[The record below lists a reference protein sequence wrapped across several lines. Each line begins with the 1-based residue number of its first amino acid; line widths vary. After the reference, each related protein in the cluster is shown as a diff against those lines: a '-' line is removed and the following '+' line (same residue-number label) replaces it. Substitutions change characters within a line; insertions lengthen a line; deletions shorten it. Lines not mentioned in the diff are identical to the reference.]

1 MILAKTGLEHA
12 KTRAATLK
20 QRWESTVTA
29 REEAERAS
37 ALSASALREVKNN
50 LERLRGS
57 VAAAKARQAEARAT
71 MAGRLPATPSEASE
85 ASACAEAS
93 AVGLLECTP
102 APPAARF
109 DLNKTPLLN
118 FRSYRLH
125 PDFRADQLRSSTW
138 SHRLDTAPDAAPLCR
153 FELMPNGACND
164 PACTAQHLREIEP
177 RQEEL
182 VAELRAYSGEHAA
195 ETGGSEDQ
203 QYDGDDGA
211 VLAAIAAA
219 RRAAAERSSTEGGG
233 GTAHVVMMRTKRAVT
248 ARSYPSEEGQQRGA
262 QAVTAA
268 RTDGEDAG
276 SGGRAAPRPARESS
290 DEGSESESSDDGS
303 WLTAMRQEPGPDL
316 FTEQGDFI
324 GMPPAKRQKQKQTAA
339 EAADVTDDL

>member
-195 ETGGSEDQ
+195 ETGGEDQ

>member
-1 MILAKTGLEHA
+1 MIASKTGLEHA

-29 REEAERAS
+29 REKAERAS

-71 MAGRLPATPSEASE
+71 MAGRIPATPSEASE
-85 ASACAEAS
+85 PSACTEPGAA
-93 AVGLLECTP
+93 GLVECTP

-182 VAELRAYSGEHAA
+182 VQELRAYSGEHAA
-195 ETGGSEDQ
+195 ETGGEDQ
-203 QYDGDDGA
+203 QYDGDGA

-219 RRAAAERSSTEGGG
+219 RRAAVERSKGGG
-233 GTAHVVMMRTKRAVT
+233 GTAHVVMMRTKRAVAT
-248 ARSYPSEEGQQRGA
+248 RSNTGEEGQQRGA
-262 QAVTAA
+262 QAVPTA

-276 SGGRAAPRPARESS
+276 GGGRAAPRPARESS

-303 WLTAMRQEPGPDL
+303 WLTATRQEPGPDL

-324 GMPPAKRQKQKQTAA
+324 GMPPAKRQKQKLTAA